1 MKNKKTLAGCPVTQE
16 SGMGGRGTESL
27 LPLGTE
33 DGGYCWLW
41 GPLNEVGGREE
52 ADRSG

>member
-1 MKNKKTLAGCPVTQE
+1 
-16 SGMGGRGTESL
+16 MGGRGAESL
-27 LPLGTE
+27 LSLGTE
-33 DGGYCWLW
+33 DGGYYRLW